1 MSDDH
6 EIRSYTFATEY
17 ELSAAQSAGDADARH
32 ELEDRRERRAASALS
47 ARNWPGTVS
56 SSGSN
61 GATLL
66 PVVLL
71 APIGILGLIL
81 QGLAAGVDELTYD
94 SPLAALFPVPG
105 DSPIRFALSLVT
117 LLLLIP
123 GTLLWTS
130 RRLRTTR
137 LRPLGTWLISP
148 AAVLLVPVVVYM
160 AVVTYSADVVRLGG

>member
-6 EIRSYTFATEY
+6 EIKGSYSSATDQELRDADRAGDAQAGYELHDRRRRSA
-17 ELSAAQSAGDADARH
+17 ELSARYAPS
-32 ELEDRRERRAASALS
+32 
-47 ARNWPGTVS
+47 TVS

-71 APIGILGLIL
+71 APIGVLGLIL